1 MTDNDAHD
9 RLTAG
14 AARANDFW
22 HGYERSDEIRLALV
36 NAIDS
41 ALIDNP
47 TMRLGQLISMLNH
60 ELGGIDI
67 WNVYDEALIRF
78 FRSQDKPHHG

>member
-1 MTDNDAHD
+1 MTDKDPHD

-14 AARANDFW
+14 AAHANDFW
-22 HGYERSDEIRLALV
+22 HGYERNDEIRLALI

-41 ALIDNP
+41 ALLDNP
-47 TMRLGQLISMLNH
+47 TMRLGQLIYIFNQ

-67 WNVYDEALIRF
+67 WNVYDEAFIRF
-78 FRSQDKPHHG
+78 FRSQEKL